1 MERGHARPVDGFGW
15 ADLNWEL
22 RWPQS
27 AKVYRRM
34 LREDAQVKSVM
45 KAVSLPIRRATWRV
59 HPGDAPIEH
68 AKMVA
73 EDLRLPLLGED
84 EHTVYGSP
92 RRVSWRDHMYWA
104 MQSLA
109 YGSMFFEIVY
119 DDSSGRDRLR
129 KLAPRLPS
137 TLTRIN
143 VADDGGL
150 ASIEQ
155 TPRPGSSKQVVIPVD
170 RLVAYVHDP
179 EEMDWRGTSMLR
191 AAYKHWLLKDQ
202 FLRLEGQVLD
212 RNGMGVPVY
221 TAGEPGNQEEID
233 RGQKMASELRSGSS
247 SGASIPN
254 EAKLE
259 ILGVKGQLVSPR
271 EAIAYHDAQI
281 GRSALAH
288 FLNLSDKG
296 GSYALADT
304 QAEIF
309 VQALQTIAE
318 DIADTANQHL
328 VEEMVQ
334 VAFDSPGPYPRIVFD
349 PIGTKKELTAEALSI
364 LINAG
369 LILPDKDLEE
379 EMRRRYGLPPK
390 RPLPGT
396 SEEDGSA

>member
-1 MERGHARPVDGFGW
+1 
-15 ADLNWEL
+15 
-22 RWPQS
+22 
-27 AKVYRRM
+27 
-34 LREDAQVKSVM
+34 
-45 KAVSLPIRRATWRV
+45 
-59 HPGDAPIEH
+59 
-68 AKMVA
+68 
-73 EDLRLPLLGED
+73 
-84 EHTVYGSP
+84 
-92 RRVSWRDHMYWA
+92 
-104 MQSLA
+104 
-109 YGSMFFEIVY
+109 
-119 DDSSGRDRLR
+119 
-129 KLAPRLPS
+129 LPS